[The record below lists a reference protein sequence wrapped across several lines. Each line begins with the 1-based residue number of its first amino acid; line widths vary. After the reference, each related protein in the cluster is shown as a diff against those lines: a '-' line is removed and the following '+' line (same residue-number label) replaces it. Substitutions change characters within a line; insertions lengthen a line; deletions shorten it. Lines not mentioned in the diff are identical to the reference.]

1 MEKTLNLKG
10 NLVSLATPL
19 IMGILNV
26 TPDSFFA
33 DSRKQ
38 DEAAID
44 ARIQQILS
52 EGGDLIDIGG
62 YSSRPDAA
70 EVTPAEEMR
79 RLEVALSLLQRHYP
93 QVPVSVDT
101 FRADIARRCA
111 EEYGVA
117 MINDISGGELDAQMF
132 STVADLHIPYIMMHM
147 RGTPQTKQQHCDYAD
162 LMEEIMRYF
171 ARKVEQLRLL
181 GVNDIILDPGFGFS
195 KTLAQ
200 NYELMAHLD
209 EFKAFD
215 LPLLVGVSRKSMI
228 YKLLGGTPADSLNG
242 TTVLHT
248 YALLHGANILRVHD
262 VKAAV
267 EVRTIINQGL

>member
-52 EGGDLIDIGG
+52 EGGDLIDLGG

-147 RGTPQTKQQHCDYAD
+147 RGTPQTMQQHCDYTD
-162 LMEEIMRYF
+162 LMEAIMCYF

-242 TTVLHT
+242 STVLHT

>member
-44 ARIQQILS
+44 VRIKQILS
-52 EGGDLIDIGG
+52 EGGDLIDLGG

-147 RGTPQTKQQHCDYAD
+147 RGTPQTMQQHCDYTD

-200 NYELMAHLD
+200 NYELMAHLN

-267 EVRTIINQGL
+267 EARTIINQGL